1 MHTQIGGISVQC
13 STGNIASQHD
23 IAAVV
28 TPTGSQLEIGQ
39 GISATLHNK
48 AGSGLYEESIALG
61 PLQPGQAVLSGGYR
75 LPNRYVIHCCVP
87 FQTRGKYAP
96 KQLADC
102 YRNALRLASQVEID
116 SIVFPPLVVG
126 NVGTPPQEPAQIALA
141 VIREMAPQLTGIRII
156 RFVLFS
162 GHAFAKFKQLLESQE
177 ETLGRGL
184 A

>member
-1 MHTQIGGISVQC
+1 MEGKKLHTQIGGISVQC
-13 STGNIASQHD
+13 STGNIASQQD

-61 PLQPGQAVLSGGYR
+61 PLQPGQAVVTGGYR

-102 YRNALRLASQVEID
+102 YRNALRLASQLQLE
-116 SIVFPPLVVG
+116 SIVFPPLVAG
-126 NVGTPPQEPAQIALA
+126 GVGTPPEDPAQIALA
-141 VIREMAPQLTGIRII
+141 VIREMAPQLKGMHTI
-156 RFVLFS
+156 RFILFS
-162 GHAFAKFKQLLESQE
+162 RHAFVKFKQL
-177 ETLGRGL
+177 
-184 A
+184 